1 MLMIAFGPNRTQ
13 ANAKT
18 AAAPAHAQGPT
29 QQRLGEP
36 AHIAAAAVDESAA
49 HTDPTHEHLAP
60 TIAAETAQHHQ
71 EHLGAQANATLATQL
86 EHMLD
91 VLHHNNGDMP
101 RLPVTEAAD
110 AQALE
115 PVSLHAGAARR
126 RALQQAQQG
135 FIIPLTLRRP
145 RRIAYT
151 EQSTPGVDTEWDVE
165 AIGSLIGTLQVS
177 ARGSMQTH
185 DDPAMRQERRF
196 RRWLVVLAH
205 RRRIRQAHARP
216 QQS

>member
-1 MLMIAFGPNRTQ
+1 MLMIGSASDRAQ
-13 ANAKT
+13 ANSKR
-18 AAAPAHAQGPT
+18 AAAPPHAQGPA
-29 QQRLGEP
+29 QPRLGE
-36 AHIAAAAVDESAA
+36 AARIAAVADSAA
-49 HTDPTHEHLAP
+49 HEHLAHP
-60 TIAAETAQHHQ
+60 IAAETAHPHHD
-71 EHLGAQANATLATQL
+71 HVGAQANATLATQL

-151 EQSTPGVDTEWDVE
+151 EQSAPGVDTDWDVE
-165 AIGSLIGTLQVS
+165 AIESVIGTLHVS

-205 RRRIRQAHARP
+205 RRRTRQARARA
-216 QQS
+216 QQA